1 MASNNQSGPDLF
13 SPADVGVIGVGAMGA
28 PMARNLAR
36 AGYRVHLFDAA
47 PGAAAALAAEIG
59 GAAPVTLKALGA
71 ACDAVITMLPNGAIV
86 RQVLLGGSDNVA
98 SGLKPGAILIDMS
111 SSSPNGTKKLAADLA
126 AKGVALVDAPV
137 SGGVPRAVDGTLA
150 IMAGGETDAVE
161 RALPVLAPMGKV
173 TKTGGPGSGHA
184 MKALN
189 NYLSAANLITACEAL
204 IAGQRFGLDP
214 EVMMEVLNASSGRN
228 TGTAHKVPA
237 YVIPRNFSS
246 GFALKL
252 MAKDLRLAL
261 EVARGVGAE
270 SPLLAETSAIYDRAE
285 AAMGPSADNTDVHR
299 YLESLIDVLSDDDG
313 VNDGA

>member
-1 MASNNQSGPDLF
+1 MARPDL
-13 SPADVGVIGVGAMGA
+13 SPPADVGVIGVGAMGA
-28 PMARNLAR
+28 PMARNLAK
-36 AGYRVHLFDAA
+36 AGYRVHVFDAA
-47 PGAAAALAAEIG
+47 PGAAAKLAAEIG
-59 GAAPVTLKALGA
+59 GSAPETLKALGA
-71 ACDAVITMLPNGAIV
+71 TCDAVITMLPNGDIV
-86 RQVLLGGSDNVA
+86 RQVLLDGADNVVA
-98 SGLKPGAILIDMS
+98 DLKPGAILIDMS
-111 SSSPNGTKKLAADLA
+111 SSSPTGTKRLAADLA

-150 IMAGGETDAVE
+150 IMAGGEPDAVE
-161 RALPVLAPMGKV
+161 RAMPLFEAMGKT

-214 EVMMEVLNASSGRN
+214 NVMMEVLNASSGRN

-261 EVARGVGAE
+261 EVARGVGAA

-285 AAMGPSADNTDVHR
+285 AAMGEGADNTDVHR
-299 YLESLIDVLSDDDG
+299 YLESLMTDARG
-313 VNDGA
+313 EGRG